1 MAHAVPSTDVSGE
14 VATAIKAI
22 LKNRLGPFGF
32 TRARISA
39 GENHAGEPALFIDAH
54 YKLSET
60 PVDSA
65 VTADTRSELRQ
76 ELLAFGE
83 DRFPYLRHHFAKG
96 QRILGVR

>member
-1 MAHAVPSTDVSGE
+1 MAHAVPLTGVSNE
-14 VATAIKAI
+14 VATAIRSI
-22 LKNRLGPFGF
+22 LKNRLGSFGF
-32 TRARISA
+32 TRATINA

-65 VTADTRSELRQ
+65 VTAETRSELRQ
-76 ELLAFGE
+76 ELLSLGE